1 MADNEFLATR
11 KLQAEIVKA
20 QRDAKWWSTLLPGL
34 PQAAAIVAAA
44 LCGLIAAFASG
55 VLDAKRDVVRSE
67 TTLLEVRRSEQQRE
81 VKELNTTISSLQSSI
96 ADLTTSLNTVRTQRI
111 VVKNVR
117 GLVPSATFKVDD
129 NTFEITDAR
138 IHGAKPFSVFLV
150 ERSDMLSA
158 DAARDAIR
166 ELGRLKSL
174 RRIQLNDVILDSRCV
189 AEIGK
194 IRSLNMLSL
203 HNTEVSSK
211 EIAEICKTAS
221 QHEGISDIFILA
233 DDFGGGEWLPYLTD
247 RVRIRLVN
255 GVLREPFA
263 EELHKN
269 RMRIGV
275 LWLFNCEVPVGFL
288 SKLAD
293 APLSALVL
301 TGIRIGTKEQ
311 ASAATL
317 LQECASLKSFSL
329 LLEKERFTSQE
340 YEHLLKEGE
349 ERGLRFGHLDVLQ
362 IDGGLE

>member
-67 TTLLEVRRSEQQRE
+67 TTLLEARRSEQQRE
-81 VKELNTTISSLQSSI
+81 VKQLNTTILSLQSSI
-96 ADLTTSLNTVRTQRI
+96 ADLTTSENTVRTQRG

-117 GLVPSATFKVDD
+117 GLVPIAKFKIDD
-129 NTFEITDAR
+129 DTFEITDAS
-138 IHGAKPFSVFLV
+138 IHGGNPLSVFIV

-166 ELGRLKSL
+166 ELSRLKSL
-174 RRIQLNDVILDSRCV
+174 RRLQLNDVILDSRCV

-203 HNTEVSSK
+203 LHTEVSSK
-211 EIAEICKTAS
+211 EIGEICKTAS

-247 RVRIRLVN
+247 RVRIRLMN
-255 GVLREPFA
+255 GVVSERFA
-263 EELHKN
+263 EELCKN

-275 LWLFNCEVPVGFL
+275 LCLFNCEVPVGFL
-288 SKLAD
+288 AKLAD

-301 TGIRIGTKEQ
+301 TGTRIGTKEQ
-311 ASAATL
+311 VSVATL
-317 LQECASLKSFSL
+317 LQECASLKSFSV
-329 LLEKERFTSQE
+329 LLEKERFTPEE
-340 YEHLLKEGE
+340 YEHLVREGE
-349 ERGLRFGHLDVLQ
+349 RRGVRFVHLDVFQ
-362 IDGGLE
+362 TSG